1 MASNHQDRVKTFIP
15 SNKAIYIILIA
26 LLVILLGVLIAVPP
40 LVMADMIRGPVSFA
54 RLYQAKDFGLETQQ
68 VSLTTSDGLQIVT
81 YEVPTPDPKAVVI
94 FLSGIHNPS
103 VTAFFGHAKL
113 LQDHG
118 YASLLVEMRAHD
130 QSEGE
135 RIALG
140 YKEYLDVQA
149 AVDYIQSQS
158 SYQGTPLVVYGLSMG
173 GATAITAIGNLPQI
187 DALVSLSA
195 FSSWEDNFVE
205 NMVAMGMP
213 ATYGALQKPF
223 VKLYTVLLYGW
234 ESFNNTPLDNIQKL
248 GDRPALLIHS
258 SGDSQVPIGNFE
270 RLVDQAPDHV
280 ETWVREGDLH
290 LIVLEGMF
298 LEPEMDTEYTQRVIG
313 FLDRNFD

>member
-1 MASNHQDRVKTFIP
+1 
-15 SNKAIYIILIA
+15 
-26 LLVILLGVLIAVPP
+26 
-40 LVMADMIRGPVSFA
+40 
-54 RLYQAKDFGLETQQ
+54 
-68 VSLTTSDGLQIVT
+68 
-81 YEVPTPDPKAVVI
+81 
-94 FLSGIHNPS
+94 
-103 VTAFFGHAKL
+103 
-113 LQDHG
+113 
-118 YASLLVEMRAHD
+118 MRAHD

-149 AVDYIQSQS
+149 AVDYIHRQS
-158 SYQGTPLVVYGLSMG
+158 SYQDTPLVVYGLSMG

-213 ATYGALQKPF
+213 ASYGALQKPF
-223 VKLYTVLLYGW
+223 VKLYSVLLYGW
-234 ESFNNTPLDNIQKL
+234 ESFNNTPLDNIQRL

-258 SGDSQVPIGNFE
+258 RGDSQVPIGNFE
-270 RLVDQAPDHV
+270 RLVARAPAHL

-298 LEPEMDTEYTQRVIG
+298 LEPELDTEYAQRVIG
-313 FLDRNFD
+313 FLDRHFD